1 MERDIQGAEDTQ
13 SSFRGI
19 LMAISVRKC
28 VTIKMFTSAN
38 EAGFNLGTLEA
49 SKWQNGI
56 LFYPQCL
63 QKHLLCK

>member
-1 MERDIQGAEDTQ
+1 
-13 SSFRGI
+13 
-19 LMAISVRKC
+19 MAMSIRKC

-38 EAGFNLGTLEA
+38 EAGFNLGTFEA

-63 QKHLLCK
+63 QNTSFVNNWAFLILGHGVCITGKGS